1 MDTNGLIKKLE
12 TKINDLREKLVK
24 RRLDMV
30 DQDNSNV
37 SRYITA
43 TRWAVEQEIEA
54 MDKELSRLE
63 SGIKE
68 VKKLIG
74 DQKRWS
80 GKYFVS
86 DSFEYVEFG
95 IISKETKMG
104 KEILESSPRDLS
116 GQVDSCRKNKN

>member
-1 MDTNGLIKKLE
+1 MNTIDLIKKLE
-12 TKINDLREKLVK
+12 TKINDLRDKLVK

-86 DSFEYVEFG
+86 DSFEYVELG

-104 KEILESSPRDLS
+104 KEIL
-116 GQVDSCRKNKN
+116 GRKA